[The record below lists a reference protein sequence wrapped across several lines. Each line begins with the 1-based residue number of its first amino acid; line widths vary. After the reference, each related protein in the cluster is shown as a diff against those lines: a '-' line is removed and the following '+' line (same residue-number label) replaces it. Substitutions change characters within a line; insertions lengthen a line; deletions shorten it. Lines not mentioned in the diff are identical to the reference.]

1 MAWQAPMGYIQTITT
16 DGAPVDLDLSD
27 LKEGILLDENV
38 PAGSRRVYSVKKGN
52 QEKYLCINRFSRI
65 DPNT

>member
-27 LKEGILLDENV
+27 MKEGIFPDESV
-38 PAGSRRVYSVKKGN
+38 PTGSRVYSVKKGN
-52 QEKYLCINRFSRI
+52 QEKYLCINRFSHI